1 MQPIAVITGGS
12 RGIGLACARA
22 LAHSGWSVIL
32 LCHTGI
38 NNAELAC
45 HSLRSQGFNASW
57 KACDLRN
64 PEAVKMCFEELY
76 RFYHHIDA
84 LVLSAGIAMIRM
96 FTDTN
101 ENDWNELIQ
110 VNLMGTVRCIR
121 AVLPDMVSR
130 KNGSIVTIS
139 SMWGEVGAS
148 CESAY
153 SVTKAGIIGLTKSL
167 AKELGPSGIRVNCV
181 SPGVIQTEMNQ
192 QLTPETLNS
201 LIEETPVGRIG
212 KPEDVADMVAFL
224 CSEQASFITGQV
236 IGINGGMII

>member
-167 AKELGPSGIRVNCV
+167 AKELGSRGITVNAV
-181 SPGVIQTEMNQ
+181 APGFV
-192 QLTPETLNS
+192 ETDMTDVLSDKVKEAFLNMVP
-201 LIEETPVGRIG
+201 LKRTA
-212 KPEDVADMVAFL
+212 KPEDIANAIGFLASEKADY
-224 CSEQASFITGQV
+224 ITGQV
-236 IGINGGMII
+236 LTVDGGMCM